1 MWWTNNNINNRGV
14 NGDGAYLVVRSIQ

>member
-1 MWWTNNNINNRGV
+1 MWWTNKNTNNKGV

>member
-1 MWWTNNNINNRGV
+1 MWWTNNNTNNKGV

>member
-1 MWWTNNNINNRGV
+1 MWWTNNNTNNRGV